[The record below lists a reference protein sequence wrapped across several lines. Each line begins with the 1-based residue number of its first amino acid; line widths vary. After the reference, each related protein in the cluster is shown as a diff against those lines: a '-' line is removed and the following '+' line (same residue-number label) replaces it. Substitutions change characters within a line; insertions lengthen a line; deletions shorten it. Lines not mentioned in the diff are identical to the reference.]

1 MTMKKA
7 NVLRL
12 GMAAALLLAVNLN
25 ANAQLGGL
33 LNKAKKAVTKEAGQ
47 TAQEKRVMADYTNDH
62 PQVQEKNAVKA
73 AGGMD
78 KYLELDKTENGRI
91 LWKYGSMNDEE
102 RYKSSMQVKNANS
115 AAKYVIQ
122 VLRYL
127 KGNTETFDFYKDTNQ
142 VLYIFNN
149 NIPDDLKAAEKAS
162 KSSPAVPAK
171 DIAAIKAEAA
181 RVKKMYMERTGATE
195 KSTEE
200 KKAEADQAYVQEIIN
215 KNYLLDDLTDKN
227 RQAKAVADYK
237 AKVNAKVKQ
246 QLAPTKILGTYSTS
260 FAWQGLPL
268 QNYPELK
275 EKYESVQ
282 EMQFKTF
289 YQKGGK
295 YYVVKSAFRQSI
307 PKGDNKSGAK
317 PQTFYWPGLETPI
330 EIPAD
335 KIQGK
340 F

>member
-1 MTMKKA
+1 MKRV
-7 NVLRL
+7 NILRL
-12 GMAAALLLAVNLN
+12 GLAGALLLAVNLN

-33 LNKAKKAVTKEAGQ
+33 LNKAKKAVSKDAGQ
-47 TAQEKRVMADYTNDH
+47 SADEKRVMADYTAEH
-62 PQVQEKNAVKA
+62 PQVQEKNAVEA

-78 KYLELDKTENGRI
+78 KYLGLDKTENGRI
-91 LWKYGSMNDEE
+91 LWKYGGMSDDE
-102 RYKSSMQVKNANS
+102 RYKSSMQERNAWS
-115 AAKYVIQ
+115 AARYVIQ
-122 VLRYL
+122 ILRYL
-127 KGNTETFDFYKDTNQ
+127 KGNTETFGSYKDTNQ

-149 NIPDDLKAAEKAS
+149 NIPNDLKAAAKAT
-162 KSSPAVPAK
+162 KSSPAVSAK

-195 KSTEE
+195 KSAEE
-200 KKAEADQAYVQEIIN
+200 KKAEADNAYVQEIIK
-215 KNYLLDDLTDKN
+215 KNYLLDDLSDKN

-237 AKVNAKVKQ
+237 AKVNAKIKQ

-268 QNYPELK
+268 QNYPDLK

-307 PKGDNKSGAK
+307 PKGDNKNGAK
-317 PQTFYWPGLETPI
+317 PQTFYGPGIETPV